1 MYPPPRKKGK
11 RAKWYLFSCPH
22 IYIPCTQCRVIYQR
36 RERMI
41 DPQPPVDPPEHMG
54 PLYTLTLTLTRDVGG
69 HKTIV
74 DKIQSDPFTEED
86 EARFLYSSTETFLDG
101 TYVGMWG

>member
-1 MYPPPRKKGK
+1 
-11 RAKWYLFSCPH
+11 
-22 IYIPCTQCRVIYQR
+22 
-36 RERMI
+36 MI

-54 PLYTLTLTLTRDVGG
+54 PLYTLTVTLTRDVGG

-101 TYVGMWG
+101 AYVGMWG